1 MQKDQ
6 LGLYLDG
13 CQVSF
18 DLSTIFHKKLP
29 SNFVLKPDDLRPQ
42 WVKQDMHCEL
52 ANYSYNPIIANP
64 FRQRSGRKVGNYRV
78 TTYFEVFE

>member
-42 WVKQDMHCEL
+42 WVNRETLDAK
-52 ANYSYNPIIANP
+52 NN
-64 FRQRSGRKVGNYRV
+64 
-78 TTYFEVFE
+78 